1 MNTLSLKDGVT
12 YIGVQDHYLRVFDI
26 IMYTE
31 FGTSYNSYLV
41 QGSEKT
47 AIIETVKLKFI
58 DEYIKKIKS
67 LTDLDKIDY
76 IVVNHTEPDHV
87 GSIEKLLKLMPNVTI
102 VGSAPALK
110 FLKNIVNTE
119 FKSILTVLVDQID
132 LGGKT
137 LKFIPAPFLHWPD
150 SIYTYLEED
159 KILFSCDSF
168 GAHYAHDPV
177 LLSTVK
183 NLDDYNKALRY
194 YFDMIFGPFKQHML
208 NAIDKIENLDIDI
221 IATGHGPILDENPM
235 DTVAT
240 CKEWSTETN
249 PNSKKTIIVPY
260 VSAYGYT
267 RAMAEEIK
275 RTIESEYSKD
285 LDINI
290 FDMVEE
296 SKEDVLDR
304 IYWADG
310 ILFGSPTINSDAL
323 PPIWDILI
331 SLNPI
336 VHGKKY
342 ASAFGS
348 YGWSGEAVKNI
359 EARLKQLRF
368 KVIPGL
374 KIEFKPNQDDLSKV
388 TEFAREFAT
397 DLLAK

>member
-1 MNTLSLKDGVT
+1 
-12 YIGVQDHYLRVFDI
+12 
-26 IMYTE
+26 
-31 FGTSYNSYLV
+31 
-41 QGSEKT
+41 
-47 AIIETVKLKFI
+47 
-58 DEYIKKIKS
+58 
-67 LTDLDKIDY
+67 
-76 IVVNHTEPDHV
+76 V